1 MCRAVISPARRI
13 IPTGRK
19 LRLLSVAVI
28 ILGPIG
34 TAVAHTISIGFENS
48 GPGAVSF
55 WFGTYHPST
64 EASFTE
70 GSLQVTGPSFS
81 STVAF
86 TMLVTT
92 KPTGLIDG
100 VTNFYSNGTALTG
113 DINQSVHAGPVLVWQ
128 GANFSGLKPGTYT
141 FTYIPIANPSQVWDP
156 IDNIILSSTVTLTAA
171 ILGGP
176 SLLAPQ
182 LPSGTPANPLNVA
195 NAIDNFTLAGGTL
208 PAGFSV
214 LSALTPQQ
222 LGSALTQLSGE
233 ASTGAQTG
241 AFQIMNS
248 FLSLMLNPFADN
260 RGGGFGP
267 ALGFAPDG
275 EQQFAPEIANAYAS
289 VLKAPPSQATYSPKY
304 NVWGAA
310 FGGTN
315 HTSGDSTGTGSNDI
329 SSHAGGFAAGVDYRV
344 TPDTMVGFSL
354 SGGGTSWSLANAL
367 GGGRSDAF
375 QAGVYGSTHFGAA
388 YLSGALAF
396 SNYWASTSRTVT
408 VAGFDTLTANFNAQS
423 FGGRVE
429 GGYRVVTGPVILT
442 PYAAAQAQDFRT
454 PTYSES
460 AVVGSSNLRC
470 PIMRRLQR
478 KYAPNSVAGSIRA
491 WRLTAVTCSVC
502 SAVPLGHTT
511 GMAILRSPR
520 RFWACRPRAS
530 WSTAQSRRPTSRC

>member
-1 MCRAVISPARRI
+1 MPSCGFPIVRQCWTMCRAVISPARRI

-34 TAVAHTISIGFENS
+34 TAVAHTISIGFESS

-233 ASTGAQTG
+233 ASTGAQTDHEFVLVADAQSIRRQSWWRVRPG
-241 AFQIMNS
+241 AR
-248 FLSLMLNPFADN
+248 LCA
-260 RGGGFGP
+260 RRR
-267 ALGFAPDG
+267 
-275 EQQFAPEIANAYAS
+275 
-289 VLKAPPSQATYSPKY
+289 ATIRSRDRQR
-304 NVWGAA
+304 VCVRAQGAA
-310 FGGTN
+310 LT
-315 HTSGDSTGTGSNDI
+315 GDL
-329 SSHAGGFAAGVDYRV
+329 FAKIQC
-344 TPDTMVGFSL
+344 L
-354 SGGGTSWSLANAL
+354 
-367 GGGRSDAF
+367 GRSLRR
-375 QAGVYGSTHFGAA
+375 H
-388 YLSGALAF
+388 
-396 SNYWASTSRTVT
+396 
-408 VAGFDTLTANFNAQS
+408 QS
-423 FGGRVE
+423 HER
-429 GGYRVVTGPVILT
+429 
-442 PYAAAQAQDFRT
+442 
-454 PTYSES
+454 
-460 AVVGSSNLRC
+460 
-470 PIMRRLQR
+470 
-478 KYAPNSVAGSIRA
+478 
-491 WRLTAVTCSVC
+491 
-502 SAVPLGHTT
+502 
-511 GMAILRSPR
+511 
-520 RFWACRPRAS
+520 
-530 WSTAQSRRPTSRC
+530 